1 MSLSKKGNSS
11 IGQYLIG
18 VFAISFTSFT
28 CWFFTIF
35 ITYRE
40 VALLLLLVVSLLA
53 MLFDILPVLTAA
65 LLSALIWFFFFILP
79 VFTFLIAKPEDALM
93 FLMYFM
99 IALLN
104 AVLTF
109 KIRAVEQKA
118 RDKEDKENT
127 IKLYNTLLNS
137 LSHELRTPI
146 ATIIGTVDTLKEFR
160 QSLSTESQHELL
172 SQIDMAGM
180 RLNRQVE
187 NLLNMSRL
195 ETGML
200 SLKLDWCDMNEI
212 IFSVK
217 EQIDSN
223 QCSHN
228 IVFEANENLPL
239 VKVDEGI
246 IQQVVHNIIH
256 NAVQYTPENSSI
268 YVDVAQYS
276 EGCLIIISDEGNG
289 FSEDEI
295 ALVFD
300 KFYRI
305 PHSKTG
311 GTGLGLSIVKGF
323 VEAHRGKITLT
334 TLETGGAKFEVYIPA
349 ELSFMNSLKNE

>member
-1 MSLSKKGNSS
+1 MNPYKKVRPSL
-11 IGQYLIG
+11 GQYLIG
-18 VFAISFTSFT
+18 ILSISLTSFT
-28 CWFFTIF
+28 CWFFTAF
-35 ITYRE
+35 ISYRE
-40 VALLLLLVVSLLA
+40 VALILLLVVSLLA
-53 MLFDILPVLTAA
+53 MLFDILPVLVAA
-65 LLSALIWFFFFILP
+65 LLSALSWNFFFIPP
-79 VFTFLIAKPEDALM
+79 VFTFHIAKSEDVLM

-99 IALLN
+99 ISLLN
-104 AVLTF
+104 TVLTF

-146 ATIIGTVDTLKEFR
+146 ATIIGAVDTLKEFK
-160 QSLSTESQHELL
+160 QTLSTESQHELL
-172 SQIDMAGM
+172 SQIDMASI

-212 IFSVK
+212 IFTVK
-217 EQIDSN
+217 EQIDAN
-223 QCSHN
+223 QSSHN

-239 VKVDEGI
+239 VKIDEGI
-246 IQQVVHNIIH
+246 IQQIIHNIVH
-256 NAVQYTPENSSI
+256 NAVQYTPEYSSI
-268 YVDVAQYS
+268 YINVALNL
-276 EGCLIIISDEGNG
+276 EGFSIVISDEGSG
-289 FSEDEI
+289 FSEDEVT
-295 ALVFD
+295 LVFD
-300 KFYRI
+300 KFYRV

-323 VEAHRGKITLT
+323 VEAHRGKVTLT
-334 TLETGGAKFEVYIPA
+334 TLETGGARFEVYIPA